1 MSATGPSDAVPGAPR
16 LSDAVPGG
24 PRPPARRGIGPGLV
38 IWLVVFC
45 GLWTLFGY
53 GLADAARYP
62 VGTTY
67 LLADLYPANSTPP
80 LLWALFTG
88 AFAGGAVGS
97 LVHGPLER
105 WAGVGA
111 ATTGQLAVALSG
123 IALGVL
129 LGADFFWV
137 TAPDTGTYVNAAGR
151 SGASWGAGAWI
162 GWSSRYWVPGALGLL
177 AVVLAVVAVRAARTA
192 RRRPEGLRDR
202 PVPAAVGAADR

>member
-1 MSATGPSDAVPGAPR
+1 M
-16 LSDAVPGG
+16 
-24 PRPPARRGIGPGLV
+24 

-53 GLADAARYP
+53 GLANAARCP

-67 LLADLYPANSTPP
+67 LLADLHPANSTPP

-97 LVHGPLER
+97 LVHGPPER

-111 ATTGQLAVALSG
+111 ATAGQPAVALSG

-129 LGADFFWV
+129 LGADFFRV
-137 TAPDTGTYVNAAGR
+137 TAPNTGTYVNAAGQ

-162 GWSSRYWVPGALGLL
+162 GWSSRYRVPGAPGLL
-177 AVVLAVVAVRAARTA
+177 AVVLAVVAVRAAGTA
-192 RRRPEGLRDR
+192 RRRPEGPRDR
-202 PVPAAVGAADR
+202 PVRAAVDTVDR